1 MASEL
6 PTPLLHIDSI
16 LRSILQSISDQQIRC
31 PSIVPAVDQG
41 DAPLEP
47 HVGPDVKGKAV
58 GLGFD
63 VFPLHALISRLGVL
77 QKIGCAIPNENGFV
91 LPSAPPIHPP
101 VKIPYGA
108 ALPQQSGS
116 FRSEPEGRIVRPQG
130 RIRKGEKAE
139 QQNDSQKFPQY
150 HVTSL
155 PLFNTR
161 IAPDCPGLPPAKAR
175 FIQDKHPKTN
185 GPQDAYILEQRRLI
199 P

>member
-1 MASEL
+1 MTRGGAGSSQRRL
-6 PTPLLHIDSI
+6 CL
-16 LRSILQSISDQQIRC
+16 SILQGVSDQQIRC

-58 GLGFD
+58 RLGFD
-63 VFPLHALISRLGVL
+63 VFPSHTLISQLGFL
-77 QKIGCAIPNENGFV
+77 QVIGCAIPNENGFA
-91 LPSAPPIHPP
+91 LPSTPPIHSP

-116 FRSEPEGRIVRPQG
+116 LRSNPEGRILRPQG
-130 RIRKGEKAE
+130 RIRKGEKAG

-155 PLFNTR
+155 PDLQYLDCLPQGTR
-161 IAPDCPGLPPAKAR
+161 SR
-175 FIQDKHPKTN
+175 S
-185 GPQDAYILEQRRLI
+185 EERRVGKECRSRWS
-199 P
+199 PYH